1 MTELTPAERLSSD
14 GFVFIRRFA
23 ENSESLDAAH
33 RLGYVDAVDGLE
45 PIQPLAPLELHES
58 PPNTYSGNFGRS
70 DFPLTPCR
78 LKIAGLSQLTACGL
92 GVPFKSTS
100 TYDAADYFAPDDQ
113 YAGFDD
119 DNNEY

>member
-1 MTELTPAERLSSD
+1 
-14 GFVFIRRFA
+14 
-23 ENSESLDAAH
+23 
-33 RLGYVDAVDGLE
+33 
-45 PIQPLAPLELHES
+45 
-58 PPNTYSGNFGRS
+58 
-70 DFPLTPCR
+70 

>member
-1 MTELTPAERLSSD
+1 MTELTPPNVSSD

-45 PIQPLAPLELHES
+45 PIQSLAPLELHES